1 MQAHNNHNNNNN
13 SSSLT
18 SRQNNASN
26 QNYINSNGI
35 GGVGVHNINNNNS
48 VAPANRLAHMHSQAT
63 NRNGASASLGGVGGG
78 SHGSQPVVVIPD
90 SIANGS
96 SGG

>member
-1 MQAHNNHNNNNN
+1 MQAHNNHNNNN

-35 GGVGVHNINNNNS
+35 GGVGVQNINNNS